1 MNEPT
6 EKQTRIPDFR
16 DAVTFWKVQ
25 VQKMSARNMDL
36 CAEIDRAEY
45 RADKWFIAAVA
56 FGVAFIT
63 TLGIF
68 LL

>member
-16 DAVTFWKVQ
+16 DAVTFWKDQ
-25 VQKMSARNMDL
+25 VQKMNSRNMDL
-36 CAEIDRAEY
+36 YAEIDRAKY
-45 RADKWFIAAVA
+45 TADKWFIVAVIFA
-56 FGVAFIT
+56 VLFII
-63 TLGIF
+63 TLGVF